1 MSEINQ
7 EVQPLEDNGVNQE
20 LGYENVPVADH
31 GVNQTET
38 YQVDWENET
47 RKFQSMYD
55 KQKAE
60 NDKMKQDME
69 YLAQEFAKNQKSQ
82 RNSNV
87 NNQSSLP
94 EDEFNPWDAYYKPD
108 SPSFKFRQQREQEVV
123 NQAIGQQSAKM
134 EEQMLINNTMN
145 ELKNNHRM
153 TESEVRE
160 FMEWSTDP
168 GSSMT
173 LDTLVDVFKSRGN
186 KTGVLPSQEP
196 VQDSFDAVKAA
207 REAPR
212 TAGVLQGQE
221 ANQPKSGKDQMWD
234 IIMSAGSRTNVLK
247 Q

>member
-7 EVQPLEDNGVNQE
+7 EGQILEDTGVNQE
-20 LGYENVPVADH
+20 LGYDNVPVADN
-31 GVNQTET
+31 GVNQSET
-38 YQVDWENET
+38 FQVDWENES

-55 KQKAE
+55 KEKSE
-60 NDKMKQDME
+60 NNKMKQDME
-69 YLAQEFAKNQKSQ
+69 YLAQEFASNKRNQN
-82 RNSNV
+82 NSNV

-94 EDEFNPWDAYYKPD
+94 EDEFNPWDAYYKPE
-108 SPSFKFRQQREQEVV
+108 SPSFKFRQQKEQEVV

-134 EEQMLINNTMN
+134 EEQMLLNNTVS
-145 ELKNNHRM
+145 ELKSNHRM

-173 LDTLVDVFKSRGN
+173 LDTLVDVFKSRQN
-186 KTGVLPSQEP
+186 KPGVLPSQEP
-196 VQDSFDAVKAA
+196 VQNSFGAVQAA
-207 REAPR
+207 KEAPR

-234 IIMSAGSRTNVLK
+234 VIMSAGSRTNVLK
-247 Q
+247 

>member
-7 EVQPLEDNGVNQE
+7 EGQVLEDTGVNQE

-31 GVNQTET
+31 GVNQSET

-69 YLAQEFAKNQKSQ
+69 YLAKEFANNQ
-82 RNSNV
+82 RNQRSSNV

-94 EDEFNPWDAYYKPD
+94 EDEFNPWDAYYKPE
-108 SPSFKFRQQREQEVV
+108 SPSYKFRQQREQEVV
-123 NQAIGQQSAKM
+123 NAAIGQQSAKM
-134 EEQMLINNTMN
+134 EEQMLLNNTMS
-145 ELKNNHRM
+145 ELRNSHRM

-160 FMEWSTDP
+160 FMEWSTNP
-168 GSSMT
+168 ESSMT
-173 LDTLVDVFKSRGN
+173 LDTLVDVFKSRQN
-186 KTGVLPSQEP
+186 KSGVLPSQEP

-221 ANQPKSGKDQMWD
+221 ANQPKNAKDQMWD
-234 IIMSAGSRTNVLK
+234 VIMSAGSRTNVLK

>member
-1 MSEINQ
+1 
-7 EVQPLEDNGVNQE
+7 
-20 LGYENVPVADH
+20 
-31 GVNQTET
+31 
-38 YQVDWENET
+38 
-47 RKFQSMYD
+47 
-55 KQKAE
+55 
-60 NDKMKQDME
+60 
-69 YLAQEFAKNQKSQ
+69 
-82 RNSNV
+82 
-87 NNQSSLP
+87 
-94 EDEFNPWDAYYKPD
+94 
-108 SPSFKFRQQREQEVV
+108 
-123 NQAIGQQSAKM
+123 
-134 EEQMLINNTMN
+134 
-145 ELKNNHRM
+145 M

>member
-7 EVQPLEDNGVNQE
+7 EGQVLEDTGHVNQE
-20 LGYENVPVADH
+20 LGYEDVPVADH
-31 GVNQTET
+31 GVNQSES

-55 KQKAE
+55 KQKSD
-60 NDKMKQDME
+60 NDKMKQDMN
-69 YLAQEFAKNQKSQ
+69 YLANEFARNQKAAS
-82 RNSNV
+82 V
-87 NNQSSLP
+87 NKNTSLP
-94 EDEFNPWDAYYKPD
+94 EDEFNPWDAYYKPE
-108 SPSFKFRQQREQEVV
+108 SPSFQFRQQREQEVV
-123 NQAIGQQSAKM
+123 GQAMQQQSAKM
-134 EEQMLINNTMN
+134 EEQMLLSNTMN
-145 ELKNNHRM
+145 ELRNGHKM

-173 LDTLVDVFKSRGN
+173 LDTLVDVFKSRQSN
-186 KTGVLPSQEP
+186 NGVLPSQEP
-196 VQDSFDAVKAA
+196 AQDSFGAVKAA

-234 IIMSAGSRTNVLK
+234 VIMSAGSRTNVLK
-247 Q
+247 

>member
-7 EVQPLEDNGVNQE
+7 EGQILEDTGVNQE
-20 LGYENVPVADH
+20 LGYDNVPVADN
-31 GVNQTET
+31 GVNQSES
-38 YQVDWENET
+38 YQVDWENES

-55 KQKAE
+55 KEKSE
-60 NDKMKQDME
+60 NNKMKQDME
-69 YLAQEFAKNQKSQ
+69 YLAKEFASNKRNQN
-82 RNSNV
+82 NSNV

-94 EDEFNPWDAYYKPD
+94 EDEFNPWDAYYKPE
-108 SPSFKFRQQREQEVV
+108 SPSFKFRQQKEQEVV

-134 EEQMLINNTMN
+134 EEQMLLNNTVS
-145 ELKNNHRM
+145 ELKSNHRM

-173 LDTLVDVFKSRGN
+173 LDTLVDVFKSRQN
-186 KTGVLPSQEP
+186 KPGVLPSQEP
-196 VQDSFDAVKAA
+196 VQNSFGAVQAA
-207 REAPR
+207 KEAPR

-234 IIMSAGSRTNVLK
+234 VIMSAGSRTNVLK
-247 Q
+247 

>member
-7 EVQPLEDNGVNQE
+7 EVQPSEDNGVNQE

-173 LDTLVDVFKSRGN
+173 LDTLVDVFKSRQN
-186 KTGVLPSQEP
+186 KPGVLPSQEP
-196 VQDSFDAVKAA
+196 VQNSFGAVQAA
-207 REAPR
+207 KEAPR

-221 ANQPKSGKDQMWD
+221 ANQPKNAKDQMWD
-234 IIMSAGSRTNVLK
+234 VIMSAGSRTNVLK
-247 Q
+247 